1 MFLHILLPVK
11 KQCLIKKWLILIIG
25 GIFLH
30 SCVVVMAYGLYRT
43 IRDINDILSLVN
55 NSIVKI
61 CMVLEEGKE
70 LKRAAEDGK
79 LVGTLADKIPS
90 LIQNEVIDATKEKI
104 KMLSANLKI
113 FSLDFTKNAIA
124 EDLAGAK
131 KAYNDMVG
139 TYNEFT
145 GLMTDLSETIP
156 HTDK

>member
-1 MFLHILLPVK
+1 
-11 KQCLIKKWLILIIG
+11 
-25 GIFLH
+25 
-30 SCVVVMAYGLYRT
+30 MAYGLYRT

-79 LVGTLADKIPS
+79 LISTLADKIPS
-90 LIQNEVIDATKEKI
+90 LIQNEVIGATKEKI

-113 FSLDFTKNAIA
+113 SSLDFTKNAIA

-131 KAYNDMVG
+131 KAYNDMAA

-145 GLMTDLSETIP
+145 GLMTDLSESIL